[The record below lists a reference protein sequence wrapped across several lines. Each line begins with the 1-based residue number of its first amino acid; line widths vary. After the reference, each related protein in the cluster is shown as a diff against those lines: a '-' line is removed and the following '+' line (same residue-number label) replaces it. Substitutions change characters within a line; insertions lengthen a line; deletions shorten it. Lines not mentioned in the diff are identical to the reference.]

1 MERLQ
6 ILLENLNAIQAKNS
20 RTYHHSSWLVSKEY
34 FRVGDHQNA
43 LQIATKVLSFYKKEG
58 WIDLMIAVIDLG
70 IRAAY
75 YSGNVIEFIKLGL
88 EALGAWNSY
97 LSAQQK
103 VLIQE
108 SIMDLFELKP
118 PLKLDFLAASPEQQ
132 EQALRLFTEHL
143 GVLQE
148 DQQFVIKMSKNV
160 SSFVDA
166 KVAFERD
173 QVYADQP
180 VNLVVY
186 LFVRSPEP
194 IRFDR
199 LRLLFAKDYYN
210 RFCTREISDE
220 PLMPGRLYEFQF
232 KITPNPPDGNQQL
245 ELDRLELSLG
255 PSNFR
260 ITCEWEFRSDC
271 YASHFT
277 DYNSNANRADASDEL
292 KFRCIQNRPSTFL
305 NFKQPRIDFR
315 IEHNES
321 ALFDENFAFNLSLVN
336 NELDDLRNLELY
348 IRQYKEQNDYEELL
362 NEFACVDCDLQVLDK
377 AKFIKI
383 SLTKHLKKGGQ
394 LNKTIFMR
402 SKTNANLI
410 LDFSITYFVRAVEH
424 PTESGSSAVYHTCTL
439 KRSLSI
445 ATYFPFENIFLVQN
459 LLKTNDNYWPKALE
473 PFYLQV
479 KIIANAA
486 IQISS
491 IDFLLNT
498 NNFVLEDHDGDLGQ
512 FNSNSALSQKSFQ
525 PGEELLEFVKLH
537 CKHESANKLNL
548 GVLILRW
555 KRMNDKLS
563 ISPLNETRILLPE
576 FTIKPS
582 LLFIESN
589 FPAFGYIKRRF
600 NVQFKIFN
608 RTELYLPILF
618 TIEDNIN
625 FLYSGNKQVGG
636 YPKFGFRTIPRF
648 DQYQCL

>member
-6 ILLENLNAIQAKNS
+6 ILLDNLNEIQQKNS
-20 RTYHHSSWLVSKEY
+20 RTYHYSSWLVSKEY
-34 FRVGDHQNA
+34 FRVGDYQNA
-43 LQIATKVLSFYKKEG
+43 LQFATKVLSFYKREG
-58 WIDLMIAVIDLG
+58 WIDLMIAVINLG

-75 YSGNVIEFIKLGL
+75 YSGDVIEFIKLGL
-88 EALGAWNSY
+88 EALGSWNSY
-97 LSAQQK
+97 LSEEQK

-108 SIMDLFELKP
+108 SIMDLFELKLP
-118 PLKLDFLAASPEQQ
+118 HNLSFLCSGPEQQ
-132 EQALRLFTEHL
+132 EQALRLFAEHL
-143 GVLQE
+143 SVLQQ

-160 SSFVDA
+160 SSFIDA

-173 QVYADQP
+173 QVYADNP
-180 VNLVVY
+180 VHLVVY
-186 LFVRSPEP
+186 LYLRSPEP
-194 IRFDR
+194 IRFDS
-199 LRLLFAKDYYN
+199 LRLLFAKEYYN
-210 RFCTREISDE
+210 QFCAKQLSDE
-220 PLMPGRLYEFQF
+220 RLVPGKLYEFQF
-232 KITPNPPDGNQQL
+232 QITPNPPDGNQQL

-260 ITCEWEFRSDC
+260 ITCEWEFRSNC
-271 YASHFT
+271 YSNYFT
-277 DYNSNANRADASDEL
+277 DYNSNRIDESDEL
-292 KFRCIQNRPSTFL
+292 KFKCIQNRPFTFL
-305 NFKQPRIDFR
+305 NFKQPQIDFK

-321 ALFDENFAFNLSLVN
+321 ALFDENFAFNLTLVN
-336 NELDDLRNLELY
+336 NELDDMRNLELY

-362 NEFACVDCDLQVLDK
+362 NEFACVDCDLQVNEKLK
-377 AKFIKI
+377 YIKI

-394 LNKTIFMR
+394 LSKCIFMR

-410 LDFSITYFVRAVEH
+410 LDFSLTYFVRAVEH
-424 PTESGSSAVYHTCTL
+424 PAESSANAVYHTCTL
-439 KRSLSI
+439 KQSI
-445 ATYFPFENIFLVQN
+445 SINTHFPFENIFLVQN

-486 IQISS
+486 IEINS

-512 FNSNSALSQKSFQ
+512 FNSSSALSQKCFQ

-537 CKHESANKLNL
+537 CKHESVNKLNL

-555 KRMNDKLS
+555 KRLNDKLS

-582 LLFIESN
+582 LLFVESN
-589 FPAFGYIKRRF
+589 FPAFGYIKKRF
-600 NVQFKIFN
+600 NVEFKIFN
-608 RTELYLPILF
+608 RTEAYLPILF

-625 FLYSGNKQVGG
+625 FLYSGNKQVSAL
-636 YPKFGFRTIPRF
+636 R
-648 DQYQCL
+648 